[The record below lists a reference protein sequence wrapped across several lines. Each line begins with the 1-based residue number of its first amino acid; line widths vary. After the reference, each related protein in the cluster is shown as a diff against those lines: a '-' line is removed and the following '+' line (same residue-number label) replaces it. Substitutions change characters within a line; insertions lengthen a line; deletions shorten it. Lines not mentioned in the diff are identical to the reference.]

1 MRLGV
6 KVTGVKTD
14 NKIITAVKT
23 NIGTMIGAKFL
34 FTTSFPIIA
43 KIFSD
48 VADPKWIYS
57 LNRVKYLGNMC
68 LVLKLKIVYQILTG

>member
-1 MRLGV
+1 
-6 KVTGVKTD
+6 
-14 NKIITAVKT
+14 
-23 NIGTMIGAKFL
+23 MIGAKFL

-48 VADPKWIYS
+48 VADQSGYS